1 MPTLPSFALRDPRDR
16 LAVLSTV
23 LPAAAIAFGGSLWLV
38 GVASW
43 WLGNTV
49 AHQATHRRFFLD
61 VRVERAFGLWL
72 TLGLGVPQRL
82 WQCRHLAHHA
92 SRRRW
97 LRWWRWDARLAI
109 ETAVLVFAWGVAV
122 TRWPAWCQAV
132 YAPGMALGFV
142 LAALHG
148 HFEHAGG
155 VTDHRA
161 AWWNRLMCND
171 GFHAEHHAA
180 PRLHWRELPARRL
193 PGVRTSCLPPPL
205 RWLACLAPASLLDG
219 CERLVLRSAWLR
231 RRVLA
236 AHRAA
241 LAHVLRGEAAPST
254 IGIVGGG
261 LFPRSAILLRE
272 LYPQARILV
281 FDAEPAHLR
290 AARAWLPLGVEECA
304 QRLVAGQRLDVDLVV
319 LPLALRGARRQ
330 FVQRPPAARLLVHD
344 WAWHHLG
351 DGRLVAWWLAKR
363 VYLVHGAG
371 AALAASA

>member
-1 MPTLPSFALRDPRDR
+1 MPQLPSFALRDPRDR
-16 LAVLSTV
+16 LAVLLSAAPVVV
-23 LPAAAIAFGGSLWLV
+23 LASSGSPWLV
-38 GVASW
+38 GLAIW

-49 AHQATHRRFFLD
+49 AHHATHRRLFRD
-61 VRVERAFGLWL
+61 ARVERAFGLWL

-82 WQCRHLAHHA
+82 WQRRHLAHHA
-92 SRRRW
+92 DRRRLW
-97 LRWWRWDARLAI
+97 RGLRWDGRLAV
-109 ETAVLVFAWGVAV
+109 EAALLGLAWRVAL
-122 TRWPAWCQAV
+122 TWWPAWCLAV
-132 YAPGMALGFV
+132 YAPGLVFGLV

-161 AWWNRLMCND
+161 AWWNRLLCND

-193 PGVRTSCLPPPL
+193 PGVRISCLPPPV
-205 RWLACLAPASLLDG
+205 RWLAYLTPASLLDG
-219 CERLVLRSAWLR
+219 CERLVLRSAWLQ

-241 LAHVLRGEAAPST
+241 LAQVLQGEAAPRT

-272 LYPQARILV
+272 LYPQARICV
-281 FDAEPAHLR
+281 FDVEAAHLR
-290 AARAWLPLGVEECA
+290 AAQAWLPPGVQA
-304 QRLVAGQRLDVDLVV
+304 RVQRLVPGQRLDVDLVV

-330 FVQRPPAARLLVHD
+330 FVQRPPAARVLVHD
-344 WAWHHLG
+344 WAWHRLG

-363 VYLVHGAG
+363 VYLVRGTA
-371 AALAASA
+371 AALAVSA